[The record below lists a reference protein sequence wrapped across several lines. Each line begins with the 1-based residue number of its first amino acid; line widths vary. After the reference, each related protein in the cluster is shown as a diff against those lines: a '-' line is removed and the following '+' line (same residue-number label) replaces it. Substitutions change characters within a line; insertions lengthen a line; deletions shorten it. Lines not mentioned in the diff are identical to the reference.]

1 VPNTG
6 YFFVSWSDGILTA
19 SRTDSSV
26 MVNNSVTA
34 TFAINQYTFNY
45 AAGANGT
52 IRGST
57 TQTIDHGSNTS
68 TVTAVPHTGYTF
80 VSWSDGVLTASRT
93 DNNVMVNNSVTAT
106 FALKPYEAW
115 MSRFP
120 AIVKLEDKAHNADPD
135 RDGIANAIE
144 FVIGS
149 DPTKSN
155 AGNPLATIIENSQV
169 TFRFVRVKVA
179 KDAGF
184 ASVIQ
189 LSDRLLPDSW
199 TEAAPEL
206 VTVTDNGS
214 SETVSVTLPMG
225 SVGMRFSRIS
235 VDVP

>member
-1 VPNTG
+1 M
-6 YFFVSWSDGILTA
+6 A
-19 SRTDSSV
+19 S
-26 MVNNSVTA
+26 NSVTA
-34 TFAINQYTFNY
+34 TFAIHQYALNY

-52 IRGST
+52 ITGTT
-57 TQTIDHGSNTS
+57 TQTIDHGSNAS

-80 VSWSDGVLTASRT
+80 VSWSDGVLSASRT
-93 DNNVMVNNSVTAT
+93 DTNVMANNSVTAA

-115 MSRFP
+115 MNTFL
-120 AIVKLEDKAHNADPD
+120 AIVKLEDKAPNADPD
-135 RDGIANAIE
+135 RDGIANATE

-189 LSDRLLPDSW
+189 LSDQLLPDSW

-206 VTVTDNGS
+206 VTVTDHGFT
-214 SETVSVTLPMG
+214 ETVSVTLPMG
-225 SVGMRFSRIS
+225 SVGMRFARIS